1 VKRRAYSST
10 SRTSPLTCENTNTVL
25 LYIGIVNE
33 IIEYVVAR
41 GRAGCRG
48 GVGHRGCGQR

>member
-1 VKRRAYSST
+1 
-10 SRTSPLTCENTNTVL
+10 LTCENTNTVL